1 MDAQRLLRKSNHAS
15 PRKSEIS
22 FSPRDPHQLG
32 ESPNRSSL
40 EEDTGIMSPVQLS
53 KYENLGTPTQ
63 EQDDT
68 FEYTDEFSRYDR
80 DDMAAKDE
88 LVVMG
93 SSQVLSGLT
102 QPSSRQ
108 QIHESSQFKNLSR
121 MKHKRD
127 AG

>member
-1 MDAQRLLRKSNHAS
+1 
-15 PRKSEIS
+15 
-22 FSPRDPHQLG
+22 
-32 ESPNRSSL
+32 
-40 EEDTGIMSPVQLS
+40 MSPVQLS

-68 FEYTDEFSRYDR
+68 FEYTEEFSRYDR
-80 DDMAAKDE
+80 DDMAVKDE

-108 QIHESSQFKNLSR
+108 QILESSQFKNLSR
-121 MKHKRD
+121 IKHKRD